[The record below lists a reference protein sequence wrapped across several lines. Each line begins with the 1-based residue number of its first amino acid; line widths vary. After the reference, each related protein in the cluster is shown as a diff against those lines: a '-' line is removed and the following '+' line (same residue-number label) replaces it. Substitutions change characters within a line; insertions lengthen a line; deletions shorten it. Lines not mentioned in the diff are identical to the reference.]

1 MSGFRN
7 LALTFLVC
15 TLLLNSSCAPTEDE
29 VITADNVQREGSPG
43 IFLDSAVGG
52 VDYTTTSG
60 LGGVTDS
67 SGRFYYNPGDQ
78 VSFTIGGISLGS
90 VTGAAKL
97 TPVEVMG
104 ASGTADQKVIN
115 LSRLLQTLD
124 ADGDPSNGISI
135 NDSTKTTL
143 AAKSVNFDVSV
154 EAFDNATKSVTAAVG
169 KTMVTATRA
178 IKHLHSTL
186 NDQGLS
192 SKVASDADLQS
203 VSSELDNFT
212 TVAANFTVSEN
223 ATALTEASGSS
234 HTDTFTVVLASEP
247 VGNVVFSV
255 VPSDASE
262 VSSSPSSLT
271 FSPDNWSTAQ
281 TVTLTGTD
289 DEISDGTISSAV
301 TVGINESQ
309 TKDSEYDKLKSH
321 SISATTSDDEGIP
334 SVTLTA
340 AIVSLVEDEE
350 TLTLTVN
357 MSLASGV
364 DTTVD
369 FTTSGTAER
378 DADYS
383 ITPDPLIIPSGSKQ
397 GTVTVK
403 SINDEIDDD
412 AETII
417 IGVGVGSISNSVGAT
432 NNIQD
437 VTLTISDDD
446 TAGFQLSKTTAA
458 VTESGTK
465 DTFTVVLD
473 SKPTHDVIVTLTSD
487 DTGEAT
493 VSPDN
498 LTFTSENWKTAQTVT
513 ITGVADDQDD
523 ENATSTITVSVN
535 SSDTNYVSSKLS
547 DKEVEVTT
555 SDGDTAGFKLSET
568 TVTATEGG
576 DNATFTV
583 ELTSKPTSAV
593 TIGIAGSTEAS
604 VSPTSLSFDASDWK
618 TPKTVT
624 VTAVNDSVDD
634 DQQTSTITVS
644 VSSSSDSK
652 YGSGI
657 ANQSVTATT
666 KDDDT
671 AGFALS
677 KNTATVTEGGDS
689 DNFTVVLNSEPT
701 QDVVLTLTANDS
713 TEVSISSS
721 STLTFTSSN
730 WNTAQTVI
738 IAAADE
744 NLDDDNITSTVTVAV
759 SSTNDAKYD
768 NITNQ
773 TVTVTTVDDD
783 TTPLVT
789 LTADNSSMSETGGTI
804 ILTVSMS
811 TAATADTT
819 IALYP
824 SGTATLDADF
834 TISNTTLTIPAG
846 STSDNITLTALTDQV
861 DEDSEAIIID
871 ISGVSGGNG
880 AKESG
885 NQQRVVNITDDDTA
899 AFTPSKTTAA
909 VTEGGTTDSLTVV
922 LGTQPTADVVFS
934 LTASDSTEATVSP
947 ATLTFSSTNWDTP
960 QNVVITGKN
969 DAVSDGSKSSTVTIA
984 INTGSTNDE
993 KYAALLNQSVSVTTS
1008 DDEAAPVI
1016 TLATSASSL
1025 AENGGT
1031 ATLTVTQSVA
1041 TEESTTVT
1049 LSTASSGATLGSDFT
1064 ISATTLTLA
1073 AGSTTGTATLT
1084 GVSDQIDDDNESIV
1098 VDVNTVTG
1106 GNGANESNT
1115 QQVTVTITDD
1125 DSANFTITQSNGST
1139 TVTESTSSTDT
1150 FTVVLGSEPTGSV
1163 ILNIVAS
1170 DNTEA
1175 TVAPSSL
1182 TFTSSNWSTT
1192 QTVTVKGVSDSVDDG
1207 DQNST
1212 ITLSVDIGNTLDPA
1226 YDALDNKTVTVTT
1239 SDGDSAGFTLSKT
1252 TAAVTEAGS
1261 TDSFTVVLTSK
1272 PTGDVVFSL
1281 SDNDSD
1287 DSEVNITSPS
1297 QLTFTSSNWNTAQ
1310 TVTVQ
1315 GLDDSM
1321 DDGDISTLIT
1331 LAINQSNTAD
1341 SIYDALNNQTVTVTT
1356 SDNDTAGISISCC
1369 STDSV
1374 DGSSKTNAVSL
1385 AETGGSTSF
1394 TVVLQTQP
1402 SSSVILDI
1410 TPMQTTEFST
1420 ASDNLTFTTGNW
1432 NTPQTVTIN
1441 AVADDL
1447 DDGDKEGTVRVTPSS
1462 SNSDTNY
1469 AGLNYQP
1476 VWFKN
1481 IDDDTSG
1488 FTITESGGSTSVNEN
1503 LTEDTF
1509 TVKLTAKPTNNVVFS
1524 VTSNDTSEA
1533 TVSPASLTF
1542 TALNWD
1548 TAQTVTLTGVQD
1560 VIDDDNQTSTITVS
1574 INQSSTL
1581 DDNYDSV
1588 VSKNVS
1594 FTTIDDESAPLVTL
1608 AASSDSIAENG
1619 SGSVTLTA
1627 TMTVASSSDT
1637 TITLSLSGTATQS
1650 TDYSLANGSIV
1661 ISAGQTTGT
1670 DTITVVNDS
1679 IVEASQTIIVDISV
1693 SGSTA
1698 GESET
1703 QQVTVT
1709 ITDDD
1714 SAAVIIEDVN
1724 VNEGSNAGL
1733 TLTLNN
1739 EVEGGFT
1746 IDATAYPINGS
1757 GTATGG
1763 TSDSGNTDFIE
1774 KTESITFSGSAG
1786 ETKSFSVT
1794 TTTNGNENNNET
1806 FEVKMDNLVNTS
1818 ASVTIT
1824 DTATVTIINQ

>member
-671 AGFALS
+671 AGFTLS
-677 KNTATVTEGGDS
+677 KNTATVIEGGDS

-721 STLTFTSSN
+721 SKLTFTSAN

-1073 AGSTTGTATLT
+1073 AGSTTGSATLT

-1163 ILNIVAS
+1163 VLNIVAS

-1341 SIYDALNNQTVTVTT
+1341 SIYDALGNQTVTVST

-1560 VIDDDNQTSTITVS
+1560 VIDDDNQTSTIIVS

-1588 VSKNVS
+1588 VSQNVN

-1637 TITLSLSGTATQS
+1637 TITLSLSGTATQG

-1670 DTITVVNDS
+1670 DTITIVNDS
-1679 IVEASQTIIVDISV
+1679 IAEGSQTIIVDISV

-1698 GESET
+1698 GESGT

-1714 SAAVIIEDVN
+1714 SAAVTIEDVD
-1724 VNEGSNAGL
+1724 VNEGSNAEL

-1746 IDATAYPINGS
+1746 IDVTAESNGS
-1757 GTATGG
+1757 ASSGG
-1763 TSDSGNTDFIE
+1763 QNDFIA

-1794 TTTNGNENNNET
+1794 TTDNGNNNEGNET
-1806 FEVKMDNLVNTS
+1806 FVVVMRNLVNTS
-1818 ASVTIT
+1818 ASVTT
-1824 DTATVTIINQ
+1824 DNATVTIIK

>member
-417 IGVGVGSISNSVGAT
+417 IGVGAGSISNSVGTT

-498 LTFTSENWKTAQTVT
+498 LTFTSENWNTAQTVT

-547 DKEVEVTT
+547 DKEVKVTT

-721 STLTFTSSN
+721 STLTFTSAN

-1163 ILNIVAS
+1163 VLNIVAS

-1175 TVAPSSL
+1175 TVVPSSL

-1447 DDGDKEGTVRVTPSS
+1447 DDGDQEGTVRVTPSS

-1509 TVKLTAKPTNNVVFS
+1509 TVKLTAKPTNDVVFS

-1542 TALNWD
+1542 TALDWD

-1560 VIDDDNQTSTITVS
+1560 VIDDDNQISTITVS

-1588 VSKNVS
+1588 VSQNVN

-1637 TITLSLSGTATQS
+1637 TITLSPSGTATQG

-1670 DTITVVNDS
+1670 DTITIVNDS
-1679 IVEASQTIIVDISV
+1679 KAEGSQTIIVDISV

-1698 GESET
+1698 GESGT

-1714 SAAVIIEDVN
+1714 SAAVTIEDVN
-1724 VNEGSNAGL
+1724 VDEGSNAEL

-1746 IDATAYPINGS
+1746 IDVTAESNGS
-1757 GTATGG
+1757 ASSGG
-1763 TSDSGNTDFIE
+1763 QNDFIA

-1794 TTTNGNENNNET
+1794 TTTNGNENSNEI
-1806 FEVKMDNLVNTS
+1806 FEVGMDNLANTS
-1818 ASVTIT
+1818 ASVTFS
-1824 DTATVTIINQ
+1824 DKATVTIVK

>member
-1 MSGFRN
+1 
-7 LALTFLVC
+7 
-15 TLLLNSSCAPTEDE
+15 
-29 VITADNVQREGSPG
+29 
-43 IFLDSAVGG
+43 
-52 VDYTTTSG
+52 
-60 LGGVTDS
+60 
-67 SGRFYYNPGDQ
+67 
-78 VSFTIGGISLGS
+78 
-90 VTGAAKL
+90 
-97 TPVEVMG
+97 
-104 ASGTADQKVIN
+104 
-115 LSRLLQTLD
+115 
-124 ADGDPSNGISI
+124 
-135 NDSTKTTL
+135 
-143 AAKSVNFDVSV
+143 
-154 EAFDNATKSVTAAVG
+154 
-169 KTMVTATRA
+169 
-178 IKHLHSTL
+178 
-186 NDQGLS
+186 
-192 SKVASDADLQS
+192 
-203 VSSELDNFT
+203 
-212 TVAANFTVSEN
+212 
-223 ATALTEASGSS
+223 
-234 HTDTFTVVLASEP
+234 
-247 VGNVVFSV
+247 
-255 VPSDASE
+255 
-262 VSSSPSSLT
+262 
-271 FSPDNWSTAQ
+271 
-281 TVTLTGTD
+281 
-289 DEISDGTISSAV
+289 
-301 TVGINESQ
+301 
-309 TKDSEYDKLKSH
+309 
-321 SISATTSDDEGIP
+321 
-334 SVTLTA
+334 
-340 AIVSLVEDEE
+340 
-350 TLTLTVN
+350 
-357 MSLASGV
+357 
-364 DTTVD
+364 
-369 FTTSGTAER
+369 
-378 DADYS
+378 
-383 ITPDPLIIPSGSKQ
+383 
-397 GTVTVK
+397 
-403 SINDEIDDD
+403 
-412 AETII
+412 
-417 IGVGVGSISNSVGAT
+417 
-432 NNIQD
+432 
-437 VTLTISDDD
+437 
-446 TAGFQLSKTTAA
+446 
-458 VTESGTK
+458 
-465 DTFTVVLD
+465 
-473 SKPTHDVIVTLTSD
+473 
-487 DTGEAT
+487 
-493 VSPDN
+493 
-498 LTFTSENWKTAQTVT
+498 
-513 ITGVADDQDD
+513 
-523 ENATSTITVSVN
+523 
-535 SSDTNYVSSKLS
+535 
-547 DKEVEVTT
+547 
-555 SDGDTAGFKLSET
+555 
-568 TVTATEGG
+568 
-576 DNATFTV
+576 
-583 ELTSKPTSAV
+583 
-593 TIGIAGSTEAS
+593 
-604 VSPTSLSFDASDWK
+604 
-618 TPKTVT
+618 
-624 VTAVNDSVDD
+624 
-634 DQQTSTITVS
+634 
-644 VSSSSDSK
+644 
-652 YGSGI
+652 
-657 ANQSVTATT
+657 
-666 KDDDT
+666 
-671 AGFALS
+671 
-677 KNTATVTEGGDS
+677 VTEGGDS

-909 VTEGGTTDSLTVV
+909 VAEGGTTDSLTVV

-947 ATLTFSSTNWDTP
+947 AALTFTSTNWDTP

-969 DAVSDGSKSSTVTIA
+969 DTVSDGSKSSTVTIA

-1008 DDEAAPVI
+1008 DDETAPVI

-1041 TEESTTVT
+1041 TEESTTVA

-1073 AGSTTGTATLT
+1073 AGSTTGSATLT

-1125 DSANFTITQSNGST
+1125 DSADFTITQSNGST

-1150 FTVVLGSEPTGSV
+1150 FTIVLGSEPTGSV
-1163 ILNIVAS
+1163 VLNIVAS

-1212 ITLSVDIGNTLDPA
+1212 ITLSIDIGNTLDPA

-1252 TAAVTEAGS
+1252 TAVVTEAGS
-1261 TDSFTVVLTSK
+1261 ADSFTVVLTSK

-1287 DSEVNITSPS
+1287 DSEVNITYSPTP
-1297 QLTFTSSNWNTAQ
+1297 LTFSSANWNTAQ

-1321 DDGDISTLIT
+1321 DDGDISSLIT

-1341 SIYDALNNQTVTVTT
+1341 SIYDALDNQTVTVST

-1402 SSSVILDI
+1402 SSSIVLDI

-1488 FTITESGGSTSVNEN
+1488 FTITESGSSTSVNEN